1 MSQKLKIKN
10 KGGRKEGGSSIVN
23 KSGKRYDNVNDEDD
37 EANID
42 LSN

>member
-10 KGGRKEGGSSIVN
+10 KSGRKDGGSSIVN
-23 KSGKRYDNVNDEDD
+23 KSGKRYDNVKDEDD
-37 EANID
+37 EANVD